1 MGAARGGVTRL
12 IGIGIRCRA
21 ATGTQQQAAEQ
32 DRGDGLQVLHSDKP
46 QLATLQKFTPKTSA
60 APVASTGGVLGYVEF
75 ISERSAEAKQEAH
88 FEGA

>member
-1 MGAARGGVTRL
+1 LASVSVAAPPQALSSRL
-12 IGIGIRCRA
+12 LSRIA
-21 ATGTQQQAAEQ
+21 AMVCKSFIVIS
-32 DRGDGLQVLHSDKP
+32 LSW
-46 QLATLQKFTPKTSA
+46 QLFKKFTPKTSA